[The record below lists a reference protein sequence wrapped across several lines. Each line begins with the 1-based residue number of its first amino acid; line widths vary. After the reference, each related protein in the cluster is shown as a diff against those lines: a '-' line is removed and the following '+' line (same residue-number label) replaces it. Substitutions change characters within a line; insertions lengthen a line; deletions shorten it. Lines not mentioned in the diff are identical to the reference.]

1 MDLRKTVVTGDRLV
15 ERQVKVGVL
24 GAGYWGPKLIRNFH
38 EIPSADM
45 VMVCDLRQERLA
57 HIRELYPAVRVT
69 TDYQELLRS
78 DVEAVAIATPIPT
91 HHRLAR
97 EALLAGKHVLVEK
110 PLTANSEEA
119 EDLVNLAERRGLSL
133 MVGHTFE
140 YNPAVEYLRRI
151 IAAGELGRIYYINA
165 TRVNLGIFQ
174 PDINVVWDL
183 APHDVSILL
192 FILGMLPVNVSAR
205 GAAYVRPK
213 IHDVAYLTLHFP
225 NEIMADIRVS
235 WLDPCKIRRI
245 TVVGSKKMVVYDD
258 VEPTEKIKI
267 YDKGVDV
274 PPYSDTLEE
283 FHLSYRYGDI
293 TTPAIPNVEP
303 LRVECEHFLHCVRTG
318 ERPRSD
324 GRDGLEVV
332 RILEAATRSLLNGG
346 MRERVRL

>member
-1 MDLRKTVVTGDRLV
+1 M

-24 GAGYWGPKLIRNFH
+24 GAGYWGPKLIRNFQ

-45 VMVCDLRQERLA
+45 AMVCDLRQDRLD
-57 HIRELYPAVRVT
+57 HIRELYPTVRVT
-69 TDYQELLRS
+69 TDYKDLLRS

-97 EALLAGKHVLVEK
+97 EVLLAGKHVLVEK

-119 EDLVNLAERRGLSL
+119 EDLVNLAEQRGLSL

-140 YNPAVEYLRRI
+140 YNPAVEYLRNL
-151 IAAGELGRIYYINA
+151 IANGELGRIYYINA

-174 PDINVVWDL
+174 SDINVVWDL

-205 GAAYVRPK
+205 GAAYVRSK

-258 VEPTEKIKI
+258 VEPTEKIRI

-303 LRVECEHFLHCVRTG
+303 LRVECEHFLHCIRTG

>member
-1 MDLRKTVVTGDRLV
+1 MNRHI
-15 ERQVKVGVL
+15 QVGVI
-24 GAGYWGPKLIRNFH
+24 GAGYWGPKLIRNFQ
-38 EIPSADM
+38 EIPDAAM
-45 VMVCDLRQERLA
+45 TMVCDLEEDRLT
-57 HIRELYPAVRVT
+57 HIKELYPAVRAT
-69 TDYQELLRS
+69 KDYREVLAS
-78 DVEAVAIATPIPT
+78 DVDAVAIATPIPT
-91 HHRLAR
+91 HHQLAK

-110 PLTANSEEA
+110 PLTANSEQA
-119 EDLVNLAERRGLSL
+119 EELVELAAQTGLTL

-140 YNPAVEYLRRI
+140 YNPAVEYLRRLV
-151 IAAGELGRIYYINA
+151 ASGEMGRIYYINA

-183 APHDVSILL
+183 APHDVSILM
-192 FILGMLPVNVSAR
+192 FILGMVPVNVSAR
-205 GAAYVRPK
+205 GGSYVQRR

-225 NEIMADIRVS
+225 DEILADVRVS

-258 VEPTEKIKI
+258 VEPTEKVKL

-293 TTPAIPNVEP
+293 TTPAIPSAEP
-303 LRVECEHFLHCVRTG
+303 LRLECEHFLHCVRTG
-318 ERPRSD
+318 DKPRSD
-324 GRDGLEVV
+324 GQDGLEVV

-346 MRERVRL
+346 MRENVRL